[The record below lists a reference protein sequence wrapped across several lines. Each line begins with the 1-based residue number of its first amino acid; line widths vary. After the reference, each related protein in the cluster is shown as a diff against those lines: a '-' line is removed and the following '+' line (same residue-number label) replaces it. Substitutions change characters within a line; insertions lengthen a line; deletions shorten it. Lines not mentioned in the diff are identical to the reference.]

1 MSDSKPLYL
10 NIDLDNVQTYEE
22 YKEVWDRIPE
32 VEVKM
37 IERKGGCFHEIGDTF
52 TYRNHTDRPEELCA
66 SVHHV
71 FNLYLWRVAL
81 GFPCC
86 PPWGPDDRGI
96 YHIHCPAP
104 NGTVWELKRKTQD
117 SQQNES
123 TTSSEGAAPE
133 KP

>member
-1 MSDSKPLYL
+1 M
-10 NIDLDNVQTYEE
+10 
-22 YKEVWDRIPE
+22 WDRIPE

-104 NGTVWELKRKTQD
+104 NGTVWQLKRKMQD
-117 SQQNES
+117 SQQNDS
-123 TTSSEGAAPE
+123 TVSSEDAAPE
-133 KP
+133 EP